1 MFGIQGGYLGNTA
14 GMASVRGMSVPG
26 ELTGINPMT
35 ESYPQFMGNTTGPL
49 AAGLGAMPPRMV
61 AGSPSFEINE
71 SPKNRKMRGIRNRQE
86 QGAPGERE
94 AAEELMRR
102 MGGPQLPLA
111 SMGGMPGAAGNIGG
125 MMAQL
130 PGGEQGPAQGPNTP
144 VRNYPGMGY
153 GPYGPGGGGLPPTPM
168 RQATGFDRKFVS

>member
-14 GMASVRGMSVPG
+14 GMAAVRGMSVPG

-61 AGSPSFEINE
+61 
-71 SPKNRKMRGIRNRQE
+71 
-86 QGAPGERE
+86 GERE

-102 MGGPQLPLA
+102 LGGPQLPMA
-111 SMGGMPGAAGNIGG
+111 SMGGMPGAIGNMAG
-125 MMAQL
+125 L
-130 PGGEQGPAQGPNTP
+130 
-144 VRNYPGMGY
+144 
-153 GPYGPGGGGLPPTPM
+153 
-168 RQATGFDRKFVS
+168 QAAGFSNKMVL

>member
-14 GMASVRGMSVPG
+14 GMAAVRGMSVPG

-61 AGSPSFEINE
+61 AGSPSFQI
-71 SPKNRKMRGIRNRQE
+71 
-86 QGAPGERE
+86 PGGSAVGKPLLPNMPELKQKGKRDPSFPP
-94 AAEELMRR
+94 EENIPFSL
-102 MGGPQLPLA
+102 PQAML
-111 SMGGMPGAAGNIGG
+111 PGAAGNIGG

-130 PGGEQGPAQGPNTP
+130 P
-144 VRNYPGMGY
+144 
-153 GPYGPGGGGLPPTPM
+153 PTST